1 MVPNT
6 PMLERVRTIV
16 LDGIADQ
23 DLGYYYYHYLTPN
36 NCPKAEGSQSLP
48 PCEQIIGQTLV
59 KICSSL

>member
-23 DLGYYYYHYLTPN
+23 DLGCYYYYHYLTPN

-59 KICSSL
+59 KICSI